1 MGVRRRIVQA
11 CTAALVVAMAV
22 TACGSSGTSATS
34 PDQSSASGTSAT
46 KAPLK
51 IGVVG
56 TFSGFAGVTSKA
68 DADAV
73 QAWAKY
79 TNASGGINGHPVEVI
94 VKDDAAI
101 ASRSLVNVKDLVEHD
116 HVIAIVGVWESGLEG
131 SWASYAASKHIPVI
145 GGGATGSQWTTDPN
159 FFATAITPVNGLM
172 LTANTTKLAGN
183 KAYGVVY
190 CAEVPACAQGG
201 TLSKSLAPKV
211 GVNFAGSAALSAS
224 APDYAAQCL
233 TLQKAGADT
242 IFLATA
248 QETAQRFMENCA
260 SHGYTFTPVE
270 QSGTLTSDLY
280 KKDAYQHL
288 WIMSPGF
295 SWLASSPAVNE
306 FNDAMK
312 KYSPETDINGA
323 ATSGWAA
330 GVVFGKAA
338 AHVSATPTSQEIYD
352 GLYSLGAD
360 YTADGLMPPITYTK
374 GKPVQQKPCAWYMH
388 VQNGKLVSYQ
398 DGKMVCLEG

>member
-1 MGVRRRIVQA
+1 MGVRRRILQA
-11 CTAALVVAMAV
+11 GTAAVVVAMAV
-22 TACGSSGTSATS
+22 TACGSSGTNATS
-34 PDQSSASGTSAT
+34 SDQGSTTSSSSAT

-51 IGVVG
+51 IGVPG

-79 TNASGGINGHPVEVI
+79 TNAHGGINGHPVEVI
-94 VKDDAAI
+94 VKDDAAS
-101 ASRSLVNVKDLVEHD
+101 ASRSLVNVKELIEQD
-116 HVIAIVGVWESGLEG
+116 HVVALVGVWESGLEG
-131 SWASYAASKHIPVI
+131 SWASYAASKHVPVI
-145 GGGATGSQWTTDPN
+145 GGGATGAQWMTDPN
-159 FFATAITPVNGLM
+159 FFATAITAVNGLE

-183 KAYGVVY
+183 KSYGVVY

-201 TLSKSLAPKV
+201 TLSKSLAPKI
-211 GVNFAGSAALSAS
+211 GVTFAGAAALSAS

-248 QETAQRFMENCA
+248 QETAGRFMQNCA

-270 QSGTLTSDLY
+270 QSGTWTSDLA
-280 KKDAYQHL
+280 KKDAYQKL

-295 SWLASSPAVNE
+295 SWLADTPAVNE
-306 FNDAMK
+306 FNAAMK
-312 KYSPETDINGA
+312 QYSPDTDINGA

-338 AHVSATPTSQEIYD
+338 AHVSDTPTSQEIYD

-374 GKPVQQKPCAWYMH
+374 GKPAEQKPCAWYMH
-388 VQNGKLVSYQ
+388 VQDGALVSYD
-398 DGKMVCLEG
+398 DGKMVCI